1 MNIQR
6 RRIMRRHVIYLMAL
20 AVVFSFSIPAE
31 AAETYPSKP
40 VEVII
45 PYDAGGA
52 MDITARILA
61 EHAKKYLG
69 QPLVAVNRSA
79 GGGAVGFSTTAQARP
94 DGYTIAIISTPAI
107 LHEFMIKGTT
117 YTYKSFAPIT
127 QVAFES
133 PYLVVQK
140 GGAFDRPLG
149 EFIEYVRKNPEK
161 VRIGIG
167 GTWSVLDICR
177 VLMEREAKIKF
188 TRVPFAG
195 GAPAVTSLL
204 GGHVDAIIVYL
215 TEFQG
220 HYDAGKLQPIGL
232 AREDRSG
239 FLPKVPTFKESG
251 LPVVYGTWRVMAGPA
266 KTPSAIVQT
275 LESAFMK
282 AMRDPATLE
291 AYRKAGIEIKVRG
304 SKETQQY
311 IEEQRRLHDQLFKE
325 FGVEAK

>member
-1 MNIQR
+1 MG
-6 RRIMRRHVIYLMAL
+6 LM
-20 AVVFSFSIPAE
+20 VFAFVFPFSIPVE
-31 AAETYPSKP
+31 AAETYPAKP

-45 PYDAGGA
+45 PYAAGGA

-61 EHAKKYLG
+61 ENAKKYLS

-79 GGGAVGFSTTAQARP
+79 GGGAVGFSTVAQARP
-94 DGYTIAIISTPAI
+94 DGYTIAIIATPAI
-107 LHEFMIKGTT
+107 LHEFLIKGTT
-117 YTYKSFAPIT
+117 YTYKSFAPII

-140 GGAFDRPLG
+140 GGPFDRPLG
-149 EFIEYVRKNPEK
+149 EFIEHARKNPEK
-161 VRIGIG
+161 VRMGIG
-167 GTWSVLDICR
+167 GSWSVLDVTR
-177 VLMEREAKIKF
+177 VLLEREAKIKF

-220 HYDAGKLQPIGL
+220 YYDAGKLQPIGFGG
-232 AREDRSG
+232 ENRSG

-251 LPVVYGTWRVMAGPA
+251 LPVIYGTWRVMAGPA
-266 KTPSAIVQT
+266 KTPPAIVQT

-282 AMRDPATLE
+282 AMRDPVTLE
-291 AYRKAGIEIKVRG
+291 AYKKAGIETKVAG

-311 IEEQRRLHDQLFKE
+311 LAEQRRLHEQLFKE
-325 FGVEAK
+325 FGVQAK